1 MTLIQ
6 CEQISLS
13 YDNNT
18 ILSNL
23 SLTVEAGDCLCI
35 VGENGTGKSTLIKA
49 LLGLKAP
56 SSGRISYGSGLKANN
71 IGYLPQKTEAQ
82 KDFPASV
89 WEVILSG
96 RLNRHRFLSF
106 YNKADKQFA
115 RSQMKRLGIEHLANR
130 SFADLS
136 GGQQQR
142 VLLGRALCSA
152 DDLLLLDEPVAG
164 LDPVATA
171 ELYATIEQLNR
182 DGMTVIMVSHDL
194 LSSLK
199 YATKV
204 LWLQNDGYE
213 ILTAEAFAEKL
224 PTFLYGGLTK

>member
-1 MTLIQ
+1 
-6 CEQISLS
+6 
-13 YDNNT
+13 
-18 ILSNL
+18 
-23 SLTVEAGDCLCI
+23 
-35 VGENGTGKSTLIKA
+35 
-49 LLGLKAP
+49 
-56 SSGRISYGSGLKANN
+56 
-71 IGYLPQKTEAQ
+71 
-82 KDFPASV
+82 
-89 WEVILSG
+89 
-96 RLNRHRFLSF
+96 
-106 YNKADKQFA
+106 
-115 RSQMKRLGIEHLANR
+115 MKRLGIEHLANR

-199 YATKV
+199 YATKI

-213 ILTAEAFAEKL
+213 ILTAQAFAEKL